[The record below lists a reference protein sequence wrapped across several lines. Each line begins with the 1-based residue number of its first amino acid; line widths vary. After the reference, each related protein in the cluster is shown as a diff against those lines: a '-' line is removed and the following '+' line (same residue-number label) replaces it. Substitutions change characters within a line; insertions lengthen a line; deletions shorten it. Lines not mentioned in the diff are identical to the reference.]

1 MPKIKTY
8 AQIAEKR
15 TARRHFGREKDP
27 SFDLSQSIL
36 VRHHITLATGQH
48 TIPNN
53 TTVFKTSL
61 LPRGNSTV
69 LRDD

>member
-1 MPKIKTY
+1 MPKIRKH
-8 AQIAEKR
+8 AHIAEKR
-15 TARRHFGREKDP
+15 TARRYFGGEKDP

-53 TTVFKTSL
+53 TTGTIAKIMRHPIWVT
-61 LPRGNSTV
+61 
-69 LRDD
+69 